1 MQEETMRV
9 NTMTTEDMMRLKG
22 SHLAPYIQLATVLI
36 GKSRYGGGNMFR
48 HQIDTMAV
56 LLDYGYIDSVLLKAA
71 VVHDIIED
79 VPDFNHN
86 TLLKI
91 DFESHSVYELVQEV
105 SRNPNES
112 KGEFLERILDAG
124 SWNAKV
130 LKVADRISNMVSLGF
145 VNKMEFIKR
154 YTDETERYVFPIAQ
168 IVNKSMLEELQGLV
182 KSRRRYFTDFSKIK
196 SEDMY
201 TDSTDFL

>member
-1 MQEETMRV
+1 MRV